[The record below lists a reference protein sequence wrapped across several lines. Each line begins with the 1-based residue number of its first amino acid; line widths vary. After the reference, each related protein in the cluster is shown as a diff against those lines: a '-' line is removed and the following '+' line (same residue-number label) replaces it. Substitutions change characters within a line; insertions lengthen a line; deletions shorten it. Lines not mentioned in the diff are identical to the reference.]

1 MNVVTLFR
9 DLGLE
14 PADQI
19 VLVRALQLGLKMF
32 PRDECWRVDQSSH
45 IAFEGFNTSKKT
57 TLVYRGVDSRPLL
70 LALSG
75 RFQRDEEI
83 AIRRHSCSS
92 PYCLNP
98 THYFWGTKSQLML
111 QQQSSR
117 EKGSLSVDLIQKL
130 RVGRQEGK
138 RVLDLARQYK
148 VPYHTARR
156 ICAGETYENLNET
169 KEELPTEATWNLI
182 VEICAYIVNCYP
194 EEAKEY
200 SLAVQVSNSLECLWH
215 RNGFPGHKG
224 NFGLMGECLD
234 CMEELKKGRCSVDVT
249 NFDVNWYWQVKRFW
263 EQVDIKGEDEC
274 WPWLGATRK
283 DNTESTAYFPS
294 PFHSGKTHS
303 ASRVAFWLSR
313 GYTGKYRV
321 FARPECEKFCCNPK
335 HLHIREIKDL
345 AEPASMGEIK
355 LAHGNIFESYRKNL
369 SEKQSSPPN
378 QLPSS

>member
-1 MNVVTLFR
+1 MNVTALFR
-9 DLGLE
+9 DLGLD
-14 PADQI
+14 ASDQ
-19 VLVRALQLGLKMF
+19 VALAQALQLGLKMF
-32 PRDECWRVDQSSH
+32 PGDKCWRLDQNGH
-45 IAFEGFNTSKKT
+45 IAFEGFNTSRKT
-57 TLVYRGVDSRPLL
+57 TLIYRGVDARPLL

-75 RFQRDEEI
+75 RFQRDGEI
-83 AIRRHSCSS
+83 AIRRQGCCS

-111 QQQSSR
+111 EQQSSR
-117 EKGSLSVDLIQKL
+117 KRGSLSVDLIQKL

-138 RVLDLARQYK
+138 RILDLARQYK

-156 ICAGETYENLNET
+156 ICVGETYENLNET
-169 KEELPTEATWNLI
+169 KEELPLDATWNLI
-182 VEICAYIVNCYP
+182 SEICAYIVNCYP

-200 SLAVQVSNSLECLWH
+200 NLVVQVSDHLECPWH
-215 RNGFPGHKG
+215 RKGFPGHKG

-274 WPWLGATRK
+274 WPWLGSTRK
-283 DNTESTAYFPS
+283 DGTESTAYFPS
-294 PFHSGKTHS
+294 PFHSGKAHS

-321 FARPECEKFCCNPK
+321 FARSECEKFCCNPK

-345 AEPASMGEIK
+345 SEPASMGEIK
-355 LAHGNIFESYRKNL
+355 LNHGNIFQSYRENL
-369 SEKQSSPPN
+369 SEKQPSPPN
-378 QLPSS
+378 QLPSA